1 MTEAQII
8 VGIIQNDNRSWRYVY
23 RSMKPGFSSIIRNA
37 YDFGETASSD
47 IEDIFQDSCL
57 ILMQKLKDGEFVQS
71 REGALFSYLVKI
83 GTNTA
88 ANLARK
94 RYGTKS
100 TEEETPHLMPFLK
113 IRGAKIPDIHKVQE
127 NEPGNISISK
137 IQQSQDE
144 FLDRAFDSLPDT
156 CKTIFKKFYWGRK
169 QMDEIAD
176 VIGYA
181 NEDSVKTK
189 KSRCM
194 KTFKEF
200 AKKLLENEEFAEEAV
215 RATVERAMLRELI
228 NEEKVYAQTG
238 VTMAALDME
247 AESEKDEE

>member
-1 MTEAQII
+1 MTEAQILL
-8 VGIIQNDNRSWRYVY
+8 GIMQNDNRSWRYIY
-23 RSMKPGFSSIIRNA
+23 RSMKPGFASLIRNA

-57 ILMQKLKDGEFVQS
+57 VLMQKVKDGDFVLS
-71 REGALFSYLVKI
+71 REGALFSYLVQI
-83 GTNTA
+83 GKNTA
-88 ANLARK
+88 GNLARK
-94 RYGTKS
+94 RFGSQS
-100 TEEETPHLMPFLK
+100 TDEETPHLMPFLEM
-113 IRGAKIPDIHKVQE
+113 RGNIIPDIRKAQE
-127 NEPGNISISK
+127 NEPGDISISEK
-137 IQQSQDE
+137 QQSQDE
-144 FLDRAFDSLPDT
+144 FLDRAFDSMPDT
-156 CKTIFKKFYWGRK
+156 CKTIFKKYYWDRK

-176 VIGYA
+176 IIGFA

-215 RATVERAMLRELI
+215 RATVERAVLREVM